1 MAETERKEPTEL
13 VSCGRCGSVNSVPF
27 GLDRF
32 QCYSCGASVVISRET
47 SAACAAAS
55 PTALY
60 IDNLQA
66 TPQREGSKSAPSKK
80 PEASSRGF
88 FEKLTRQVDKTLQKV
103 EQSLFSD
110 TPAAGQ
116 APAKAPSAL
125 PVGQPIG
132 EEAKA
137 MSPGAREA
145 KPRSPES
152 GGYEERAARAEQLL
166 EAAVARE
173 AVSASERLTL
183 RKQLDDA
190 EQLVSGLSQQLDS
203 VQQEVAEQR
212 PELCRTPPRAR
223 AKAEM
228 GRFGQAAEGGRES
241 KEEVVIRELRGTSGK
256 EGRKLPVSFLRF
268 LSRDVALELMQR
280 IAQLE
285 AALGKDGN
293 FDATARPGAAWE
305 SMLTT
310 CASVVTGIR
319 SSGKT
324 ILPVCHCF
332 AFSCMP
338 P

>member
-1 MAETERKEPTEL
+1 MAETPERKEPTEL

-66 TPQREGSKSAPSKK
+66 TPQKEGGSKSAPSKK

-137 MSPGAREA
+137 ISPGTREA

-152 GGYEERAARAEQLL
+152 GGYEASRSAASASGQGAPKAPQTERLRAAEERAARAEQLL

-212 PELCRTPPRAR
+212 QRCEALEKQLQEAR
-223 AKAEM
+223 AAPNASPGE
-228 GRFGQAAEGGRES
+228 GQ
-241 KEEVVIRELRGTSGK
+241 
-256 EGRKLPVSFLRF
+256 
-268 LSRDVALELMQR
+268 DVALELMQR

-293 FDATARPGAAWE
+293 FDATAQ
-305 SMLTT
+305 
-310 CASVVTGIR
+310 VVR
-319 SSGKT
+319 
-324 ILPVCHCF
+324 
-332 AFSCMP
+332 
-338 P
+338 

>member
-1 MAETERKEPTEL
+1 MAEPTPERKEPTEL

-66 TPQREGSKSAPSKK
+66 PPQREGSKSAPSKK
-80 PEASSRGF
+80 PEASRGF

-137 MSPGAREA
+137 ISPGAREA

-152 GGYEERAARAEQLL
+152 GGYEASSRPGGGPPPGASASTGPALAPPKAATTAPQNAERLRAAEERAARAEQLL

-212 PELCRTPPRAR
+212 QRCEALEKQLQEAR
-223 AKAEM
+223 AAPKASPGE
-228 GRFGQAAEGGRES
+228 GQ
-241 KEEVVIRELRGTSGK
+241 
-256 EGRKLPVSFLRF
+256 
-268 LSRDVALELMQR
+268 DVALELMQR

-293 FDATARPGAAWE
+293 FDATAQ
-305 SMLTT
+305 
-310 CASVVTGIR
+310 VVR
-319 SSGKT
+319 
-324 ILPVCHCF
+324 
-332 AFSCMP
+332 
-338 P
+338 